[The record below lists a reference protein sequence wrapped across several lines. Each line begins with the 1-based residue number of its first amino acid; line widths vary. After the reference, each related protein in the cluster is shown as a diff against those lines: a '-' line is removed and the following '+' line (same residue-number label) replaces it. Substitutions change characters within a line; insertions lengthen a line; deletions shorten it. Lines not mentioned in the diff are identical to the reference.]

1 MKDFVQNI
9 VDIIL
14 IIGVLA
20 PVIRSTIMWL
30 SPKIKNE
37 RVRLLESYALRVVNT
52 VEQISSVTTMNSEQ
66 KRSLAYNKLAG
77 YINNSG
83 LNYKMT
89 EENISDL
96 IESAVLIMN
105 RSNNKVIVSDN
116 I

>member
-9 VDIIL
+9 VDVII

-37 RVRLLESYALRVVNT
+37 RVKLLEGYALRVVNT
-52 VEQISSVTTMNSEQ
+52 VEQLSSVTTMTSEQ

-89 EENISDL
+89 GEDINDL

-105 RSNNKVIVSDN
+105 RSKN
-116 I
+116 

>member
-1 MKDFVQNI
+1 MKDFIQNI

-20 PVIRSTIMWL
+20 PVIRSIIMWL

-37 RVRLLESYALRVVNT
+37 RVKLLESYALRVVNT
-52 VEQISSVTTMNSEQ
+52 VEQLSSVTSMTSEQ

-83 LNYKMT
+83 LNYRMT
-89 EENISDL
+89 EEDIGDL

-105 RSNNKVIVSDN
+105 RSSN
-116 I
+116 

>member
-1 MKDFVQNI
+1 MKDFIQNI

-20 PVIRSTIMWL
+20 PVIRLTIMWL
-30 SPKIKNE
+30 APKIKNE
-37 RVRLLESYALRVVNT
+37 RVKLLERYAIRVVNT

-89 EENISDL
+89 EEDISDL
-96 IESAVLIMN
+96 IESAVLVMN
-105 RSNNKVIVSDN
+105 RSNNK
-116 I
+116 

>member
-1 MKDFVQNI
+1 MKDFSQNI
-9 VDIIL
+9 VDVII

-37 RVRLLESYALRVVNT
+37 RVKLLERYTLRVVNA
-52 VEQISSVTTMNSEQ
+52 VEQLSSVTTMTSEQ

-96 IESAVLIMN
+96 IESAVLAMN
-105 RSNNKVIVSDN
+105 RSKN
-116 I
+116 

>member
-1 MKDFVQNI
+1 MKDFIQNI

-37 RVRLLESYALRVVNT
+37 RVRLLESYALRVVST
-52 VEQISSVTTMNSEQ
+52 VEQLSSVTTMSSEQ
-66 KRSLAYNKLAG
+66 KRSLAYRKLAD

-89 EENISDL
+89 EEDISDL
-96 IESAVLIMN
+96 IESAVFSIN
-105 RSNNKVIVSDN
+105 KSNNQISTRK
-116 I
+116 

>member
-1 MKDFVQNI
+1 MKDFIQNI

-37 RVRLLESYALRVVNT
+37 RVKLLEGYALRVVNT
-52 VEQISSVTTMNSEQ
+52 VEQLSSVTTMTSEQ
-66 KRSLAYNKLAG
+66 KRALAYNKLAG
-77 YINNSG
+77 YIYNSG
-83 LNYKMT
+83 LSYKMT
-89 EENISDL
+89 EEDINDL

-105 RSNNKVIVSDN
+105 RSKN
-116 I
+116 

>member
-1 MKDFVQNI
+1 MKYFLQNI
-9 VDIIL
+9 IDIIL

-37 RVRLLESYALRVVNT
+37 RVRLLESYAIRVVNT
-52 VEQISSVTTMNSEQ
+52 VEQLSSVTTMTSEQ

-96 IESAVLIMN
+96 IESAVLAMN
-105 RSNNKVIVSDN
+105 RSNN
-116 I
+116 

>member
-1 MKDFVQNI
+1 MKDFIQNI

-37 RVRLLESYALRVVNT
+37 RVRLLESYAIRVVNT
-52 VEQISSVTTMNSEQ
+52 VEQLSSVTTMTSEQ

-89 EENISDL
+89 GEDINDL

-105 RSNNKVIVSDN
+105 RSKN
-116 I
+116 

>member
-1 MKDFVQNI
+1 MKDFIQNI

-37 RVRLLESYALRVVNT
+37 RVRLLESYAIRVVNT

-89 EENISDL
+89 EEDISDL
-96 IESAVLIMN
+96 IESAVLVMN
-105 RSNNKVIVSDN
+105 RSNNK
-116 I
+116 

>member
-1 MKDFVQNI
+1 MKYFVQNI
-9 VDIIL
+9 IDIII

-37 RVRLLESYALRVVNT
+37 RVKLLESYALRVVNS
-52 VEQISSVTTMNSEQ
+52 VEQLSSVITMNSEQ

-89 EENISDL
+89 EEDISDL
-96 IESAVLIMN
+96 IESAVLVMN
-105 RSNNKVIVSDN
+105 RSNN
-116 I
+116 

>member
-1 MKDFVQNI
+1 MKDFIQNTI
-9 VDIIL
+9 DVII

-89 EENISDL
+89 EEDISDL
-96 IESAVLIMN
+96 IESTVLIMN
-105 RSNNKVIVSDN
+105 RSNNKVTVSDH

>member
-1 MKDFVQNI
+1 MKDFVQNTM
-9 VDIIL
+9 DIIL
-14 IIGVLA
+14 IVGVLA

-37 RVRLLESYALRVVNT
+37 RVKLLESYSLRVVNA
-52 VEQISSVTTMNSEQ
+52 VEQLSSVTTMTSEQ

-89 EENISDL
+89 EEDISDL

-105 RSNNKVIVSDN
+105 RSKN
-116 I
+116 